1 MFCQIIYLFLE
12 IPCQNIIFQ
21 KKILCSFTTFCSLK
35 KKIVFE
41 NFNILTYNFIPLMR
55 NFKEMIYE
63 FFCIIF
69 CMVIPGQ
76 FIYIMLHMII
86 LEQFQIISKTTTSF
100 SFSSLATSFFF
111 SNNYLFPVNFSNN

>member
-1 MFCQIIYLFLE
+1 
-12 IPCQNIIFQ
+12 
-21 KKILCSFTTFCSLK
+21 
-35 KKIVFE
+35 
-41 NFNILTYNFIPLMR
+41 MR

-63 FFCIIF
+63 IFCIIF

-100 SFSSLATSFFF
+100 SFSSLATSFFSLLIIYF
-111 SNNYLFPVNFSNN
+111 LLTFLIINYLTPFPTKMNMKRQINMYLFISMIFILIQIKFDNDINNDELLETERGKT